1 MVCIKRLAALF
12 YFVKKVVIIIFMV
25 DLKSIQQEHLWYII
39 GLIATDGN
47 LSKDGRHI
55 NITSKDRK
63 FLFLV
68 KKALKLKNKIGRK
81 ARGNLGEKIYSQLQ
95 FGDVKFYKYLED
107 IGLTK
112 KKSLTMRA
120 LEIDK
125 NYFLDFLRGVID
137 GDGSISTWIH
147 RTNSHRQWSL
157 RIVSAAPVFI
167 QWLKTEIE
175 NYFDVNGKLYHYKY
189 KNKSNPLYILKFGK
203 LPAKVILKLTYYED
217 CLSLSRKHKNA
228 AVCLQDENKMI
239 NYGNILGP
247 GAVIGS
253 QPRLK
258 IE

>member
-1 MVCIKRLAALF
+1 
-12 YFVKKVVIIIFMV
+12 MV
-25 DLKSIQQEHLWYII
+25 DLKSIQPEHLWYII
-39 GLIATDGN
+39 GLISADGN
-47 LSKDGRHI
+47 LNKDGRHI

-63 FLFLV
+63 FLFLIRN
-68 KKALKLKNKIGRK
+68 ALKLKNKIGRK
-81 ARGNLGEKIYSQLQ
+81 TREKSGKKVYSQIQ
-95 FGDVKFYKYLED
+95 FGDVKFYRYLED

-112 KKSLTMRA
+112 KKSLTMGI
-120 LEIDK
+120 LKIDK
-125 NYFLDFLRGVID
+125 IYFLDFLRGVID

-167 QWLKTEIE
+167 QWLKTKMED
-175 NYFDVNGKLYHYKY
+175 YFDVRGKLYCYKY

-203 LPAKVILKLTYYED
+203 LPAKVILKSVYYKNS
-217 CLSLSRKHKNA
+217 LSLNRKHKIA
-228 AVCLQDENKMI
+228 ILCLQDKNKMI
-239 NYGNILGP
+239 NYRNIVGP